1 MDTRV
6 LDKEHIFANSGD
18 LRRGNSERTTVGS
31 LAASLTPPVEN
42 YAPKIKCTSSH
53 KVMSGPVDLGWELKC
68 LPCKHRDLNLIQRT
82 QMK

>member
-1 MDTRV
+1 MNTRV
-6 LDKEHIFANSGD
+6 LDKGHNLQIVGN
-18 LRRGNSERTTVGS
+18 LHRGKSERTTVGS

-42 YAPKIKCTSSH
+42 YAPKIKCTSSQE
-53 KVMSGPVDLGWELKC
+53 VMSGPVDLGWELKC